1 MSNKP
6 AVDEVDGLDEFMNA
20 GGAMPMVMGITPEN
34 APRPAFRLE
43 KLPPR
48 KRIKIIMVAQYEED
62 DEGKKTKLIGF
73 KPTEQEE
80 VVSGGYLVHC
90 MKGHKVAVDSL
101 EQLQK
106 MGLGGYVPM
115 LKLTDGGFGS
125 DVTGAVHAS
134 QVAVR
139 SGTTKTS

>member
-6 AVDEVDGLDEFMNA
+6 EVNDVEGLDDFMA
-20 GGAMPMVMGITPEN
+20 APGGTMPMVMGITPEN

-48 KRIKIIMVAQYEED
+48 KRIKIIMKAQYEED
-62 DEGKKTKLIGF
+62 EEGKKTKLIGF
-73 KPTEQEE
+73 KPTEVEE
-80 VVSGGYLVHC
+80 LVEAGYLVHC

-101 EQLQK
+101 EQLQA

-115 LKLTDGGFGS
+115 LKLSGDKYEGE
-125 DVTGAVHAS
+125 VTGAVHPS

-139 SGTTKTS
+139 SRNT